1 MSTVRLDPAGATDP
15 RERIRRLIK
24 PGDLAAIER
33 VDDDVFCE
41 PLNTAEI
48 FADTGLDAACQAIGA
63 ASLARLG
70 PAPEAKP
77 GGPPVFIA
85 SMLQRSGGA
94 QSMASV

>member
-33 VDDDVFCE
+33 VVDDVFWE

-48 FADTGLDAACQAIGA
+48 FADAGLDAA
-63 ASLARLG
+63 
-70 PAPEAKP
+70 
-77 GGPPVFIA
+77 
-85 SMLQRSGGA
+85 
-94 QSMASV
+94 